1 MAQGTVLLTMRGNP
15 SGAARTVKRR
25 LHTVKVLLVLLV
37 LGLLLALAGGIT
49 FTGWYSTTDSNGVVH
64 VHCLSG
70 CKSGTYVDGT
80 SLPESSAVKDALAVH
95 AAAFSS
101 ARAGQATKR
110 MVAVLDRAT
119 NEPGSRG
126 AALIRRDL
134 PPLLTTILDEIPGV
148 RDNLLAVDVQTTA
161 GQNCRVAALREVST
175 FETVYRHALNATDA
189 GRSPAQIFFIVM
201 NGGDAALRGYKRDV
215 RPCLAA
221 LQPDDRAAVKYILG
235 G

>member
-1 MAQGTVLLTMRGNP
+1 M
-15 SGAARTVKRR
+15 
-25 LHTVKVLLVLLV
+25 KVALVLLV
-37 LGLLLALAGGIT
+37 LGLFVLAGSVT
-49 FTGWYSTTDSNGVVH
+49 FTGWYATTDSNGIVH

-80 SLPESSAVKDALAVH
+80 SLPGSPAVKDALAVH

-101 ARAGQATKR
+101 AKAGQATKR
-110 MVAVLDRAT
+110 MVAVLNRAT

-134 PPLLTTILDEIPGV
+134 PPLLATILDEIPGV

-161 GQNCRVAALREVST
+161 GQSCRAAALREVST
-175 FETVYRHALNATDA
+175 FETVYRRALDATGA

-201 NGGDAALRGYKRDV
+201 NGGAAALRAFKSDE
-215 RPCLAA
+215 RPCLAG
-221 LQPDDRAAVKYILG
+221 LQPDDRAAVKYIMG